1 MSVTVN
7 RTAQR
12 YSSGPQA
19 TPRMVLLHTTEGMGW
34 PGYGGGSSAPH
45 ATIRP
50 IPGEGIEV
58 REHIPFTQFAKA
70 LQNRPGGVQTN
81 TSGVLQF
88 ELMGTCDERAASRAY
103 YWPRAD
109 DAVLK
114 ALADYLRPIMAT
126 YGIPHTSD
134 VTWKSYNRGQAPSS
148 YGLSNGVR
156 MSFEKWMTFR
166 GICGHEHAPENDHGD
181 PGDFPIS
188 TLLRHLSGASAATP
202 AEASTTP
209 DLRKEWLTKQIAE
222 HGVWKKGGATI
233 KRLQAEVNVAI
244 DGIDGPATWK
254 AIQKWV
260 GATPDGVRGPQT
272 VKAIQKK
279 VGMRSLTGRWTP
291 YLVMKLQRHLNAL
304 AKARRS

>member
-12 YSSGPQA
+12 YSSGSQA

-34 PGYGGGSSAPH
+34 PSYGGGSSAPH

-58 REHIPFTQFAKA
+58 REHIPFGQFAKA

-103 YWPRAD
+103 YWPKAD
-109 DAVLK
+109 DAVLR

-166 GICGHEHAPENDHGD
+166 GICGHQHAPENDHGD
-181 PGDFPIS
+181 PGDFPIA
-188 TLLRHLSGASAATP
+188 TLLRHLSRASAATP
-202 AEASTTP
+202 VEAPATS

-222 HGVWKKGGATI
+222 HGKLSVGTV
-233 KRLQAEVNVAI
+233 KRLQAEVGVTI
-244 DGIDGPATWK
+244 DGQLGPETKKAVQRWLGVTADGVWGPKTYAAMRRK
-254 AIQKWV
+254 V
-260 GATPDGVRGPQT
+260 GATNPTGGWTEDLG
-272 VKAIQKK
+272 KA
-279 VGMRSLTGRWTP
+279 
-291 YLVMKLQRHLNAL
+291 LQRHLNAL
-304 AKARRS
+304 AKERRS

>member
-12 YSSGPQA
+12 YSSGSQA

-45 ATIRP
+45 ATIKP
-50 IPGEGIEV
+50 IPGKGIEV
-58 REHIPFTQFAKA
+58 REHIPFGQFAKA
-70 LQNRPGGVQTN
+70 LQNRSGGVQTN

-88 ELMGTCDERAASRAY
+88 ELMGTCDERTASRAY

-109 DAVLK
+109 DAVLQ

-134 VTWKSYNRGQAPSS
+134 VTWKSYNRGQVPSS

-156 MSFEKWMTFR
+156 MSFAKWGTFR
-166 GICGHEHAPENDHGD
+166 GICGHQHAPENDHGD

-188 TLLRHLSGASAATP
+188 TLLRYLSGASAATP
-202 AEASTTP
+202 AKTTSTQTYTRE
-209 DLRKEWLTKQIAE
+209 DVA
-222 HGVWKKGGATI
+222 
-233 KRLQAEVNVAI
+233 RLQRVLGLEDDGLWGNLTEKQAQAIRRCLKPGMKRSAWDRLRYWRLRVSRPAGKQTSDSMRRAHQWALNVKV
-244 DGIDGPATWK
+244 DGIWGEATDAAWL
-254 AIQKWV
+254 A
-260 GATPDGVRGPQT
+260 
-272 VKAIQKK
+272 
-279 VGMRSLTGRWTP
+279 MRQEHKR
-291 YLVMKLQRHLNAL
+291 
-304 AKARRS
+304 